1 MMNIE
6 EFERQCVEKIR
17 NMSGAEIESIL
28 LDTFAPV
35 LDTVFD
41 ELNKEY
47 QVQFEALELRNRD
60 FNVKEILNT
69 RNVVLETTNC
79 QDIYDTVE
87 NTATELA
94 LVA

>member
-47 QVQFEALELRNRD
+47 QVQFEICFDA
-60 FNVKEILNT
+60 
-69 RNVVLETTNC
+69 
-79 QDIYDTVE
+79 
-87 NTATELA
+87 
-94 LVA
+94 